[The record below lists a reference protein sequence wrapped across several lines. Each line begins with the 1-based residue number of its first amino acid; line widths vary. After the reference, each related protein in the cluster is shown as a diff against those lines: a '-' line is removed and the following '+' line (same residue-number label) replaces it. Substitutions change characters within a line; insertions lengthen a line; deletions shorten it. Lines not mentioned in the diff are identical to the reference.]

1 MGRQVAHARIE
12 NAEVSFLDSMG
23 KRKAVLRDC
32 SLSIGHDEI
41 VTILGPNG
49 SGKSTLLNAI
59 AGFKELDKGNISI
72 TNTHGNEPKI
82 GYVWQDYREALL
94 PWFNVEENI
103 SFPLRIKGYRR
114 KERIKL
120 ATKLLEHFGKGIDG
134 KRHTYELSGGQQQLV
149 GILRTLSINP
159 DIILLDEPFSAL
171 DIQARWNIAK
181 QFEKIWINNKIPTL
195 FISHDIDEAISIA
208 DRVALLSKKTQNIVT
223 ILKNTNPR
231 PRTPEMINSAVHIS
245 CKKAVIEFFHKEGVL

>member
-1 MGRQVAHARIE
+1 MGRQVAHTRIT
-12 NAEVSFLDSMG
+12 NAKASYLDSEG
-23 KRKAVLRDC
+23 KRKTVLRDC

-59 AGFKELDKGNISI
+59 ASLKQLDEGDISI
-72 TNTHGNEPKI
+72 VNTHGNEPRI

-103 SFPLRIKGYRR
+103 SFPLLIKGYQR
-114 KERIKL
+114 KERIKV
-120 ATKLLEHFGKGIDG
+120 ATKLLENFGNGLDG
-134 KRHTYELSGGQQQLV
+134 KKRTYELSGGQQQLV

-171 DIQARWNIAK
+171 DIQARWSIAK
-181 QFEKIWINNKIPTL
+181 QFEKIWINNKIPIL

-208 DRVALLSKKTQNIVT
+208 DRVALLSKKTQNIAT
-223 ILKNTNPR
+223 IIENTNPR
-231 PRTPEMINSAVHIS
+231 PRTPEMTNSAVHIS
-245 CKKAVIEFFHKEGVL
+245 CKKAVIEFFHNEGIL